1 MSDFKF
7 NCPHCEQSLEAPE
20 EMLGQTIECPSCN
33 GSIELPKPEPQ
44 LEPEPTPEPTPP
56 PEPEPEPAPPPKPE
70 MQDCPYCGEEILAKA
85 KKCKHCGEFLD
96 GRSSAPKPQS
106 SRKKSNV
113 LTENELWRGHPS
125 FLYYLGHFI
134 FGIPLLLLFG
144 IGLIPILYAI
154 LDRNTK
160 TFTLTNKRVATRAGI
175 ISRHTHE
182 VSIRDVRN
190 LNVKQGII
198 ERLFGLGTIEIGS
211 AGTAG
216 IEIKFAGVKNPTTV
230 RDKIRNQ
237 KDEADG

>member
-1 MSDFKF
+1 MSDLKF
-7 NCPHCEQSLEAPE
+7 NCPHCKQALEAPE
-20 EMLGQTIECPSCN
+20 EMLGEAIECPSCN
-33 GSIELPKPEPQ
+33 DSIELPKPEPQ
-44 LEPEPTPEPTPP
+44 PQPDPPLPPQEPEQ
-56 PEPEPEPAPPPKPE
+56 EPAPPSNPE
-70 MQDCPYCGEEILAKA
+70 TKECPFCGEVILAKA
-85 KKCKHCGEFLD
+85 KKCKHCSEFLD
-96 GRSSAPKPQS
+96 GRSSDPRPPS
-106 SRKKSNV
+106 SSKKSTV
-113 LTENELWRGHPS
+113 LTENELWEGHPS
-125 FLYYLGHFI
+125 FLYYLAHFI
-134 FGIPLLLLFG
+134 CGIILLPFFG

-216 IEIKFAGVKNPTTV
+216 IEIKFAGIKNPNTA
-230 RDKIRNQ
+230 RDMIRNQ
-237 KDEADG
+237 KDETDG